1 MQKPIFVVVIAVCGG
16 FVLYPL
22 AFLVLMALNTGP
34 PTAWP
39 PERYGLANF
48 AGLADMPGI
57 LLNTLQVSLLS
68 TAMTLVFGCVLA
80 WILSRTRVPGRA
92 ILEQLL
98 GLPYYVTPLLGALAW
113 AALGGP
119 RSGLLNQLWF
129 AMGFREPLFNVYS
142 PLGIAWVMAL
152 FEGSVAFVMISA
164 AMKSMDPA
172 LEESS
177 HVLGAGKLQ
186 TGLRITLPL
195 MTPAILGTAIFVF
208 AEMLGSFSAA
218 AILGMPERFFVVTTA
233 IWTLILRFPPDY
245 PLAAAMG
252 LSLFV
257 IMAGLMY
264 LYGRIVTAGS
274 YATITGR
281 AFRPRAMKMGWM
293 TWVLFAV
300 CVAYLGLAVVL
311 PMATLGYVS
320 LLRFVTVIPKDVH
333 WTLGNYQTA
342 FEMAPVRS
350 ALVNSL
356 MLGVATATVGV
367 LLMTVVSLIIYR
379 TRMPG
384 RSLLEYV
391 VMFPQSVPRMVFGL
405 GLLMAWVVM
414 PVPVYGTLWL
424 LLIAYLTVF
433 LPLGVRTLSGV
444 VLQIDKSLEESARV
458 CGASWLYRVRTVTM
472 PLLRPGLIAAWMLL
486 FIASVREVGASVLLI
501 GPRAKVLGPAILSS
515 WESAG
520 TQLTAAMALMQVL
533 VVFAALAVLIA
544 TVGRGWR
551 AAGDE

>member
-1 MQKPIFVVVIAVCGG
+1 MQKLIFFVVVSVCGG

-39 PERYGLANF
+39 PTRYGLANF
-48 AGLADMPGI
+48 AGFADSPAV
-57 LLNTLQVSLLS
+57 LLNTLYVSLLS
-68 TAMTLVFGCVLA
+68 SGMTMVFGCLLA
-80 WILSRTRVPGRA
+80 WILSRTSVPGRG
-92 ILEQLL
+92 ILEQLM

-119 RSGLLNQLWF
+119 RSGLLNQLWY
-129 AMGFREPLFNVYS
+129 AMGGRAPLINVYS

-177 HVLGAGKLQ
+177 QVLGAGKLQ
-186 TGLRITLPL
+186 TAVRITLPL

-218 AILGMPERFFVVTTA
+218 AILGMPDRFFVVTTA

-252 LSLFV
+252 LSLFA

-281 AFRPRAMKMGWM
+281 AFRPRALKMGRM
-293 TWVLFAV
+293 TWLLFAV
-300 CVAYLGLAVVL
+300 CVAYLALAVVL
-311 PMATLGYVS
+311 PMLTLGYVS

-333 WTLGNYQTA
+333 WTLSNYQSA

-350 ALVNSL
+350 ALGNSL
-356 MLGVATATVGV
+356 LLGVATATIGA
-367 LLMTVVSLIIYR
+367 LLMSVLSLIIYR

-384 RSLLEYV
+384 RYLLEYV

-444 VLQIDKSLEESARV
+444 VLQIDRSLEESARV
-458 CGASWLYRVRTVTM
+458 CGASWLYQVRTVTM

-486 FIASVREVGASVLLI
+486 FIASVREVGASVLLV

-520 TQLTAAMALMQVL
+520 TQLTAAMALVQVL
-533 VVFAALAVLIA
+533 VVFAALAVLVA
-544 TVGRGWR
+544 TVGRVWR
-551 AAGDE
+551 AGDE

>member
-1 MQKPIFVVVIAVCGG
+1 MQKLIFFVVISVCGG

-22 AFLVLMALNTGP
+22 AFLVLIALNTGP

-39 PERYGLANF
+39 PEQYGLANF
-48 AGLADMPGI
+48 AGLADSPTV
-57 LLNTLQVSLLS
+57 LLNTLYVSLLAS
-68 TAMTLVFGCVLA
+68 GMTMVFGCLLA
-80 WILSRTRVPGRA
+80 WILSRTSVPGRG
-92 ILEQLL
+92 ILEQLM

-119 RSGLLNQLWF
+119 RSGLLNQLWY
-129 AMGFREPLFNVYS
+129 AMGGRAPLINVYS
-142 PLGIAWVMAL
+142 PAGIAWVMAL

-186 TGLRITLPL
+186 TAVRITLPL

-218 AILGMPERFFVVTTA
+218 AILGMPDRFFVVTTA

-252 LSLFV
+252 LSLFA

-281 AFRPRAMKMGWM
+281 AYRPRALKMGWM
-293 TWVLFAV
+293 TWLLFAV
-300 CVAYLGLAVVL
+300 CVAYLVLAVIL

-333 WTLGNYQTA
+333 WTLSNYQTA

-356 MLGVATATVGV
+356 LLGVATATIGA
-367 LLMTVVSLIIYR
+367 LLMTVLTLIIYR

-384 RSLLEYV
+384 RHLLEYV

-444 VLQIDKSLEESARV
+444 VLQIDRSLEESARV
-458 CGASWLYRVRTVTM
+458 CGASWLYQVRTVTM

-486 FIASVREVGASVLLI
+486 FIASVREVGASVLLV

-544 TVGRGWR
+544 TVGRVGR
-551 AAGDE
+551 AGGE

>member
-1 MQKPIFVVVIAVCGG
+1 MQKLIFFVVVSVCGG

-22 AFLVLMALNTGP
+22 AFLVLIALNTGP

-39 PERYGLANF
+39 PEQYGLANF
-48 AGLADMPGI
+48 AGLADSPAV
-57 LLNTLQVSLLS
+57 LLNTLYVSLLS
-68 TAMTLVFGCVLA
+68 SGMTMVFGCLLA
-80 WILSRTRVPGRA
+80 WILSRTNVPGRG
-92 ILEQLL
+92 ILEQLM

-119 RSGLLNQLWF
+119 RSGLLNQLWY
-129 AMGFREPLFNVYS
+129 AMGGRAPLINVYS
-142 PLGIAWVMAL
+142 PSGIAWVMAL

-177 HVLGAGKLQ
+177 QVLGAGKLQ
-186 TGLRITLPL
+186 TAVRITLPL

-252 LSLFV
+252 LSLFA

-281 AFRPRAMKMGWM
+281 AFRPRALRMGWM
-293 TWVLFAV
+293 TWLLFAV
-300 CVAYLGLAVVL
+300 CVAYLVLAVVL

-333 WTLGNYQTA
+333 WTLSNYQSA

-350 ALVNSL
+350 ALGNSL
-356 MLGVATATVGV
+356 LLGVATATIGA
-367 LLMTVVSLIIYR
+367 LLMTVLSLIIYR

-384 RSLLEYV
+384 RQLLEYV

-444 VLQIDKSLEESARV
+444 VLQIDRSLEESARV
-458 CGASWLYRVRTVTM
+458 CGASWLYQVRTVTM

-486 FIASVREVGASVLLI
+486 FIASVREVGASVLLV

-520 TQLTAAMALMQVL
+520 TQLTAAMALVQVL
-533 VVFAALAVLIA
+533 VVFAALAMLVA
-544 TVGRGWR
+544 TVGRVWR
-551 AAGDE
+551 AGDE

>member
-1 MQKPIFVVVIAVCGG
+1 MQKLIFFVVISVCGG

-22 AFLVLMALNTGP
+22 AFLVLIALDTGP

-39 PERYGLANF
+39 PEQYGLANF
-48 AGLADMPGI
+48 AGLADSPAV
-57 LLNTLQVSLLS
+57 LLNTLYVSLLS
-68 TAMTLVFGCVLA
+68 SGMTMVFGCLLA
-80 WILSRTRVPGRA
+80 WILSRTNVPGRR
-92 ILEQLL
+92 ILEQLM

-113 AALGGP
+113 AALGSP
-119 RSGLLNQLWF
+119 RSGLLNQLWY
-129 AMGFREPLFNVYS
+129 AMGGRAPLINVYS
-142 PLGIAWVMAL
+142 PSGIAWVMAL

-177 HVLGAGKLQ
+177 QVLGAGKLQ
-186 TGLRITLPL
+186 TAVRITLPL

-218 AILGMPERFFVVTTA
+218 AILGMPDRFFVVTTA

-252 LSLFV
+252 LSLFA

-281 AFRPRAMKMGWM
+281 AFRPRALRMGWM
-293 TWVLFAV
+293 TWLLFAV
-300 CVAYLGLAVVL
+300 CVAYLMLAVVL

-333 WTLGNYQTA
+333 WTLSNYQSA

-350 ALVNSL
+350 ALGNSL
-356 MLGVATATVGV
+356 LLGVATATIGA
-367 LLMTVVSLIIYR
+367 LLMTVLSLIIYR

-384 RSLLEYV
+384 RQLLEYV

-444 VLQIDKSLEESARV
+444 VLQIDRSLEESARV
-458 CGASWLYRVRTVTM
+458 CGASWLYQLRTVTM

-486 FIASVREVGASVLLI
+486 FIASVREVGASVLLV

-520 TQLTAAMALMQVL
+520 TQLTAAMALVQVL
-533 VVFAALAVLIA
+533 VVFAALAVLVA
-544 TVGRGWR
+544 TVGRVWR
-551 AAGDE
+551 AGDE

>member
-1 MQKPIFVVVIAVCGG
+1 MQKLIFFVVISVCGG

-22 AFLVLMALNTGP
+22 AFLVLIALNTGP

-39 PERYGLANF
+39 PEQYGLANF
-48 AGLADMPGI
+48 AGLADNPTV
-57 LLNTLQVSLLS
+57 LLNTLYVSLLAS
-68 TAMTLVFGCVLA
+68 GMTMVFGCLLA
-80 WILSRTRVPGRA
+80 WILSRTSVPGRG
-92 ILEQLL
+92 ILEQLM

-119 RSGLLNQLWF
+119 RSGLLNQLWY
-129 AMGFREPLFNVYS
+129 AMGGRAPLINVYS
-142 PLGIAWVMAL
+142 PAGIAWVMAL

-186 TGLRITLPL
+186 TAVRITLPL

-218 AILGMPERFFVVTTA
+218 AILGMPDRFFVVTTA

-252 LSLFV
+252 LSLFA

-281 AFRPRAMKMGWM
+281 AYRPRALKMGWM
-293 TWVLFAV
+293 TWLLFAV
-300 CVAYLGLAVVL
+300 CVAYLVLAVIL

-333 WTLGNYQTA
+333 WTLSNYQNA

-350 ALVNSL
+350 ALGNSL
-356 MLGVATATVGV
+356 LLGVATATIGAV
-367 LLMTVVSLIIYR
+367 LMAVLSLIIYR

-384 RSLLEYV
+384 RQLLEYV

-444 VLQIDKSLEESARV
+444 VLQIDRSLEESARV
-458 CGASWLYRVRTVTM
+458 CGASWLYQVRTVTM

-486 FIASVREVGASVLLI
+486 FIASVREVGASVLLV

-544 TVGRGWR
+544 TVGRVGR
-551 AAGDE
+551 AGGE

>member
-1 MQKPIFVVVIAVCGG
+1 MQKLIFFVVISVCGG

-22 AFLVLMALNTGP
+22 AFLVLIALNTGP

-39 PERYGLANF
+39 PEQYGLANF
-48 AGLADMPGI
+48 AGLADNPMV
-57 LLNTLQVSLLS
+57 LLNTLYVSLLAS
-68 TAMTLVFGCVLA
+68 GMTMVFGCLLA
-80 WILSRTRVPGRA
+80 WILSRTSVPGRG
-92 ILEQLL
+92 ILEQLM

-119 RSGLLNQLWF
+119 RSGLLNQLWY
-129 AMGFREPLFNVYS
+129 AMGGRAPLINIYS

-186 TGLRITLPL
+186 TAVRITLPL

-218 AILGMPERFFVVTTA
+218 AILGMPDRFFVVTTA

-252 LSLFV
+252 LSLFA

-281 AFRPRAMKMGWM
+281 AYRPRALKMGWM
-293 TWVLFAV
+293 TWLLFAV
-300 CVAYLGLAVVL
+300 CVVYLVLAVVL

-333 WTLGNYQTA
+333 WTLSNYQNA

-350 ALVNSL
+350 ALGNSL
-356 MLGVATATVGV
+356 LLGVATATIGAV
-367 LLMTVVSLIIYR
+367 LMAVLSLIIYR

-384 RSLLEYV
+384 RQLLEYV

-444 VLQIDKSLEESARV
+444 VLQIDRSLEESARV
-458 CGASWLYRVRTVTM
+458 CGASWLYQVRTVTM

-486 FIASVREVGASVLLI
+486 FIASVREVGASVLLV

-544 TVGRGWR
+544 TVGRVGR
-551 AAGDE
+551 AGGE

>member
-1 MQKPIFVVVIAVCGG
+1 MQKLIFFVVISVCGG
-16 FVLYPL
+16 LVLYPL
-22 AFLVLMALNTGP
+22 AFLVLIALDTGP

-39 PERYGLANF
+39 PEQYGLANF
-48 AGLADMPGI
+48 AGLADSPAV
-57 LLNTLQVSLLS
+57 LLNTLYVSLLS
-68 TAMTLVFGCVLA
+68 SGMTMVFGCLLA
-80 WILSRTRVPGRA
+80 WILSRTSVPGRG
-92 ILEQLL
+92 ILEQLM

-113 AALGGP
+113 AALGSP
-119 RSGLLNQLWF
+119 RSGLLNQLWY
-129 AMGFREPLFNVYS
+129 AMGGRAPLINVYS
-142 PLGIAWVMAL
+142 PSGIAWVMAL

-177 HVLGAGKLQ
+177 QVLGAGKLQ
-186 TGLRITLPL
+186 TAVRITLPL

-218 AILGMPERFFVVTTA
+218 AILGMPDRFFVVTTA

-252 LSLFV
+252 LSLFA

-281 AFRPRAMKMGWM
+281 AFRPRALRMGWM
-293 TWVLFAV
+293 TWLLFAV
-300 CVAYLGLAVVL
+300 CVAYLMLAVVL

-333 WTLGNYQTA
+333 WTLSNYQSA

-350 ALVNSL
+350 ALGNSL
-356 MLGVATATVGV
+356 LLGVATATIGA
-367 LLMTVVSLIIYR
+367 LLMTVLSLIIYR

-384 RSLLEYV
+384 RQLLEYV

-444 VLQIDKSLEESARV
+444 VLQIDRSLEESARV
-458 CGASWLYRVRTVTM
+458 CGASWLYQLRTVTM

-486 FIASVREVGASVLLI
+486 FIASVREVGASVLLV

-520 TQLTAAMALMQVL
+520 TQLTAAMALVQVL
-533 VVFAALAVLIA
+533 VVFAALAVLVA
-544 TVGRGWR
+544 TVGRVWR
-551 AAGDE
+551 AGDE